1 VRSHSSHQRV
11 CSFVATIAGALVVA
25 LGCSVDRSGL
35 GAAGGT
41 TIVVVGSGGS
51 SAGVGGRGGGAG
63 PGGTTGAGGDAAAG
77 TTGASGAAAA
87 GTTGSG
93 GDAAPGGT
101 TGSGGNG
108 VGGEIGTDDAAAG
121 RGGDGG
127 DSGQPGDGGDASD
140 MPPTAIGCADGTREA
155 FADQARFPA
164 IAGCAG
170 GWSVPG
176 LLTERSMA
184 PGCARAAG
192 NHGSNATGI
201 DCTVED
207 LCADG
212 WHVCRG
218 ASELT
223 LMGVACRDSGIAPAP
238 GGGAM
243 FFATRQ
249 RGTAPTG
256 CSPDATMGSNNLHGC
271 GNFGRG
277 EDPGCAPPLD
287 RQIEHTVCAANPPWS
302 CTDPTSIMTEAMVA
316 TKPGST
322 AGGVLCCR

>member
-1 VRSHSSHQRV
+1 MRSDRSRQRV
-11 CSFVATIAGALVVA
+11 CLLLASTFLALVFA
-25 LGCSVDRSGL
+25 LDCSIDRSGL
-35 GAAGGT
+35 GGGAGTTTEIVGAGGISAGTGGTAGSGSSGATGGNTGPGGATGGNTGPGGTAAG
-41 TIVVVGSGGS
+41 
-51 SAGVGGRGGGAG
+51 GGGAG
-63 PGGTTGAGGDAAAG
+63 LGGGGLGPGGSFAGG
-77 TTGASGAAAA
+77 
-87 GTTGSG
+87 
-93 GDAAPGGT
+93 
-101 TGSGGNG
+101 GGNG
-108 VGGEIGTDDAAAG
+108 GDSNGAD
-121 RGGDGG
+121 DGG
-127 DSGQPGDGGDASD
+127 NRTDA
-140 MPPTAIGCADGTREA
+140 PTPIAGCADGTREA
-155 FADQARFPA
+155 FTDEARFPS

-170 GWSVPG
+170 AWSVAG
-176 LLTERSMA
+176 LLSERSMA

-192 NHGSNATGI
+192 NDGSNLTGS

-223 LMGVACRDSGIAPAP
+223 LLGVACQDAGIPPANA

-256 CSPDATMGSNNLHGC
+256 CSPDATTGGNNLHGC
-271 GNFGRG
+271 GNFGRV

-287 RQIEHTVCAANPPWS
+287 RQIESTICAANPPWT
-302 CTDPTSIMTEAMVA
+302 CNDPASIMTEATVA
-316 TKPGST
+316 TKSGVA